1 MNPGVQR
8 FIDDMTQIGFDPR
21 VEADLVILQIIPV
34 EGAHA
39 GLPVGTG
46 VTLGELKPWP
56 QVPPHWI
63 HLPKEVV
70 FPKTNSQDSSRAGWL
85 MHSRDLK
92 GWGDAPAAVCWASHV
107 QSVLCEATS

>member
-8 FIDDMTQIGFDPR
+8 FINDMAQIGFDPR
-21 VEADLVILQIIPV
+21 VEADLVILEIVPV
-34 EGAHA
+34 EGARA
-39 GLPVGTG
+39 GRPVETAAA
-46 VTLGELKPWP
+46 VGELEPWP

-63 HLPKEVV
+63 HLPKEVN
-70 FPKTNSQDSSRAGWL
+70 FPRTNSQDSSKAGWL

-107 QSVLCEATS
+107 RSVLCEATS